1 MKLEKNLTTHS
12 MKKKKYKRKSQVN
25 TKEELDE
32 IRKANSKAL
41 DKILARKNWMEWL
54 GKKYYGSQWMIT
66 LDGTH
71 PSRLEH
77 KEHLRDRAKQRKL
90 GKKVKPYIPATKK
103 PIVQLDLDDNLLGRY
118 ESANSWCEVKER
130 PIQNAQSLVKA
141 AKGQANTAFGFKWM
155 FEEEYN
161 KLNK

>member
-1 MKLEKNLTTHS
+1 MKS
-12 MKKKKYKRKSQVN
+12 KKKYNLTHQIK

-66 LDGTH
+66 LDGRH
-71 PSRLEH
+71 PSKIEH
-77 KEHLRDRAKQRKL
+77 KDELVKRAKNRRE
-90 GKKVKPYIPATKK
+90 GKEVKPHIPASRK
-103 PIVQLDLDDNLLGRY
+103 PIVQLDLDGNLLGRY
-118 ESANSWCEVKER
+118 ESANNWCEVKER
-130 PIQNAQSLVKA
+130 PMRNAQSLVKA
-141 AKGQANTAFGFKWM
+141 AKGQAETAFGFKWM

-161 KLNK
+161 KLNKLNK

>member
-1 MKLEKNLTTHS
+1 MKS
-12 MKKKKYKRKSQVN
+12 KKKYKLSPQVK

-66 LDGTH
+66 LDGRH
-71 PSRLEH
+71 PSKIEH
-77 KEHLRDRAKQRKL
+77 RDELVKRAKNRRE
-90 GKKVKPYIPATKK
+90 GKEVKPHIPASRK
-103 PIVQLDLDDNLLGRY
+103 PIVQLDLDGNLLGVFK
-118 ESANSWCEVKER
+118 SANDWCEVKER
-130 PIQNAQSLVKA
+130 PMRNAQSLVKA
-141 AKGQANTAFGFKWM
+141 AKGQAETAFGFKWM
-155 FEEEYN
+155 FEVEYN